1 MKFDDIIKQ
10 VEEQPYSAFFFTP
23 PIYPKSFSIFFS
35 NPVEIIT
42 VTGKEDLPLAK
53 RFLDKHFNKGLCGY
67 SLINYEAGYL
77 FEPKL
82 EALLEENSE
91 ELIQIFFF
99 DKKEVQKFKSIKIDF
114 DFNDDNDYEISE
126 FKLNTS
132 EKKYFRDIRKIKR
145 YLKAG
150 DSYQVNYTV
159 KAKFKLSGSYS
170 SFYKKL
176 LFNQSARYTAFINRK
191 GSFIV
196 SLSPELF
203 FKLYDGRIYS
213 KPMKGTIKRGV
224 EEKEDLLKRSEL
236 ATSEKNRAENV
247 MIVDLIR
254 NDLGKLCKYNSVKAP
269 DLFTTE
275 KYESLYQLIS
285 TVYGRLRKNK
295 NLSDVISNMFPCG
308 SVTGAPKIR
317 TMEII
322 KELEKERREIYTGS
336 IGLLMQKDA
345 TFNVAIRTLNINTK
359 TKNAEMGIGSGIVWD
374 SIPEEEWEETL
385 LKSKFLINPSGYFK
399 IIETMLFDSGKI
411 LFFDEHIERLKSTAD
426 YFLFYLNEKKLLKQI
441 SKSILKLDVNKKFIL
456 RLLLEKWGKVIVE
469 INEYSPLNDY
479 NYIIVSQQQ
488 VNSRNKFQYFK
499 TTNREVYESE
509 FKKFS
514 SKNFFDVIFLNEK
527 GELTE
532 GCITNVFIKK
542 RGTWFTPPINS
553 GIIHGIFRSYFLKTQ
568 PDTIETPLTIN
579 DLYDA
584 EEVKMVNSV
593 RGEVNIN
600 RIYFDENEFI
610 EISSPQFGS

>member
-10 VEEQPYSAFFFTP
+10 VEEQPYSGFFYTP
-23 PIYPKSFSIFFS
+23 PVYPKSYSIFFS
-35 NPVEIIT
+35 NPVEIIS
-42 VTGKEDLPLAK
+42 VTGKEDLPLAQ
-53 RFLDKHFNKGLCGY
+53 RFLDKHFKKGLYGY

-82 EALLEENSE
+82 APLLEGNKEK
-91 ELIQIFFF
+91 LIQIMFY
-99 DKKEVQKFKSIKIDF
+99 DKKDVLKLKSTKIDF
-114 DFNDDNDYEISE
+114 DPIDENDYNITD
-126 FKLNTS
+126 FKLNTT
-132 EKKYFRDIRKIKR
+132 EKKYYRDIKKIKR
-145 YLKAG
+145 HLKNG

-159 KAKFKLSGSYS
+159 KAKFKLNGSYS

-176 LFNQSARYTAFINRK
+176 LFNQSARYSAFIHNTD
-191 GSFIV
+191 SIII

-213 KPMKGTIKRGV
+213 KPMKGTIKRGI

-254 NDLGKLCKYNSVKAP
+254 NDLGKICKYGSVKAP

-285 TVYGRLRKNK
+285 TVYGRLKKNN

-317 TMEII
+317 TMEILQ
-322 KELEKERREIYTGS
+322 ELEKEKRGIYTGS
-336 IGLLMQKDA
+336 IGLMMDKEA
-345 TFNVAIRTLNINTK
+345 TFNVAIRTLNINTN
-359 TKNAEMGIGSGIVWD
+359 TKLSEMGIGSGIVWD
-374 SIPEEEWEETL
+374 SVPEEEWEETL
-385 LKSKFLINPSGYFK
+385 LKSNFLKSPSGYFK

-411 LFFDEHIERLKSTAD
+411 LFFDEHVERLKSAAD
-426 YFLFYLNEKKLLKQI
+426 YFLFNLNEKKLLKQI
-441 SKSILKLDVNKKFIL
+441 SKSVIQLDVNKKFVL
-456 RLLLEKWGKVIVE
+456 RLLLEKWGKINVE
-469 INEYSPLNDY
+469 INEYSPRKEF
-479 NYIIVSQQQ
+479 NYIIVSQQH

-499 TTNREVYESE
+499 TTSRELYESE
-509 FKKFS
+509 FRKYS
-514 SKNFFDVIFLNEK
+514 SKDFFDVLFLNERN
-527 GELTE
+527 ELTE
-532 GCITNVFIKK
+532 GCITNIFIKK

-553 GIIHGIFRSYFLKTQ
+553 GIIPGIFRSYLLKTE

-584 EEVKMVNSV
+584 EAIKMVNSV

-610 EISSPQFGS
+610 EISPQRFDS

>member
-23 PIYPKSFSIFFS
+23 PIYPKSFSVLFS

-42 VTGKEDLPLAK
+42 VNGKEDLPLAK

-91 ELIQIFFF
+91 KLIQIFFF
-99 DKKEVQKFKSIKIDF
+99 DKKNVQKFKSSKIDF
-114 DFNDDNDYEISE
+114 DFNDEKDYEISE

-159 KAKFKLSGSYS
+159 KAKFRLSGSYS

-176 LFNQSARYTAFINRK
+176 LFNQSARYTAFINRNE
-191 GSFIV
+191 SFIV

-254 NDLGKLCKYNSVKAP
+254 NDLGKICKYNSVKAP

-285 TVYGRLRKNK
+285 TVYGRLKKNK
-295 NLSDVISNMFPCG
+295 KLSDVITNMFPCG

-322 KELEKERREIYTGS
+322 KELEKERRGIYTGS

-374 SIPEEEWEETL
+374 SLPEEEWEETL
-385 LKSKFLINPSGYFK
+385 LKSNFLINPSGYFK

-411 LFFDEHIERLKSTAD
+411 LFFDEHIERLKSTAE

-441 SKSILKLDVNKKFIL
+441 SKSTIQLDVNKKFIL

-469 INEYSPLNDY
+469 INEFSPLKDY
-479 NYIIVSQQQ
+479 NCIIVSQQQ

-499 TTNREVYESE
+499 TTNRGLYESE

-514 SKNFFDVIFLNEK
+514 SKNFFDVIFLNEN

-532 GCITNVFIKK
+532 GCITNIFIKK

-553 GIIHGIFRSYFLKTQ
+553 GIIQGIFRSYFLKTQ

-610 EISSPQFGS
+610 EISPPQFGS

>member
-10 VEEQPYSAFFFTP
+10 VEENPFSAFFFTP
-23 PIYPKSFSIFFS
+23 PIYPKSYSIFFS
-35 NPVEIIT
+35 DPVEIIS
-42 VTGKEDLPLAK
+42 VTGKEDLPLAQ
-53 RFLDKHFNKGLCGY
+53 RFLDKHFNKGLCGF

-82 EALLEENSE
+82 EPLLEGNSE
-91 ELIQIFFF
+91 KLIQIFFF
-99 DKKEVQKFKSIKIDF
+99 DKKDVQKIKSTKIDF
-114 DFNDDNDYEISE
+114 DSIDENSYDISE
-126 FKLNTS
+126 FKLNTT

-145 YLKAG
+145 YLKNG

-159 KAKFKLSGSYS
+159 KAKFKLNGSYS

-176 LFNQSARYTAFINRK
+176 LFNQSARYSAFVNNNDSMI
-191 GSFIV
+191 I

-203 FKLYDGRIYS
+203 FKLYDSRIYS
-213 KPMKGTIKRGV
+213 KPMKGTIKRGL

-254 NDLGKLCKYNSVKAP
+254 NDLGKICKYGSVKAP

-295 NLSDVISNMFPCG
+295 NLSDVISHMFPCG

-322 KELEKERREIYTGS
+322 RELEKEKRGIYTGS
-336 IGLLMQKDA
+336 IGLMMDKEA

-359 TKNAEMGIGSGIVWD
+359 TKSAQMGIGSGIVWD
-374 SIPEEEWEETL
+374 SLPEEEWEETL
-385 LKSKFLINPSGYFK
+385 LKSNFLQSPSGYFK

-411 LFFDEHIERLKSTAD
+411 IFLNEHVDRLKSAAD

-441 SKSILKLDVNKKFIL
+441 NKSILQLDVNKKFVL
-456 RLLLEKWGKVIVE
+456 RLLLEKWGKVTVD
-469 INEYSPLNDY
+469 INDFLPHTDY
-479 NYIIVSQQQ
+479 NNIFVSKKR

-499 TTNREVYESE
+499 TTNRELYESE

-514 SKNFFDVIFLNEK
+514 SKNFFDEIFLNEK

-532 GCITNVFIKK
+532 GCRTNIFIKK
-542 RGTWFTPPINS
+542 SGIWLTPPINS
-553 GIIHGIFRSYFLKTQ
+553 GIIRGIFRSYLLKTQ
-568 PDTIETPLTIN
+568 QNTIETPLTIN
-579 DLYDA
+579 DLYNA

-593 RGEVNIN
+593 RGEVKIN

-610 EISSPQFGS
+610 EISPTQSGS